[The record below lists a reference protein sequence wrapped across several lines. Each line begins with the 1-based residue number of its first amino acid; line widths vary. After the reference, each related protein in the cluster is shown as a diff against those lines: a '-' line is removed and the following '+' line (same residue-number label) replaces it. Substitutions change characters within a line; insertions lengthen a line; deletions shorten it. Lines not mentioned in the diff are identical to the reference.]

1 MNFLLDNYMAEH
13 FDILTI
19 YDFYDDLSIKI
30 NDLLNYC
37 IKTSDDQRLIEDVSE
52 IKRMYKTL
60 IMDKLDNNDY

>member
-1 MNFLLDNYMAEH
+1 MNFLLDNYMTEH

-37 IKTSDDQRLIEDVSE
+37 IKTSDDQRLIDNIFE
-52 IKRMYKTL
+52 IKKMYKSL
-60 IMDKLDNNDY
+60 VMDKLNNIDY

>member
-1 MNFLLDNYMAEH
+1 MSFLLDNYMEEH

>member
-1 MNFLLDNYMAEH
+1 MNFLLDNYMTEH

-37 IKTSDDQRLIEDVSE
+37 IKTSDDQKIIDNVFE
-52 IKRMYKTL
+52 IKRMYKSL
-60 IMDKLDNNDY
+60 VMDKLDNCDY